1 MVTVGVLATFEFKPG
16 NESVAA
22 EFFQRG
28 LQIVDDQP
36 TSTVWFAFRLSPT
49 KYGAFAAFEG
59 NDDRAA
65 LLAAGGPK
73 LSQDNVD
80 LFETPP
86 TFELVD
92 VLAARRPGMATPP
105 PPA

>member
-36 TSTVWFAFRLSPT
+36 PSTVWFAFQLSPT
-49 KYGAFAAFEG
+49 RYGAFAAFADK
-59 NDDRAA
+59 DDRDA

-92 VLAARRPGMATPP
+92 LVAAR
-105 PPA
+105 

>member
-16 NESVAA
+16 NESAA
-22 EFFQRG
+22 GEFFQRG

-36 TSTVWFAFRLSPT
+36 ASTVWFAFQLSPT
-49 KYGAFAAFEG
+49 KYGAFAAFADNG
-59 NDDRAA
+59 DREA

-73 LSQDNVD
+73 LSQANVD
-80 LFETPP
+80 LFATPP

-92 VLAARRPGMATPP
+92 VLAARQSGIVASPP
-105 PPA
+105 IA